1 MKLLLFDAPVMDQLA
16 AVQKFNSLDTD
27 ILAYVGPVDRNGYD
41 ALCRVLSETPRK
53 KNCVFAIVTFGGDPN
68 AGYRIARALS
78 HNYPDGSKISIL
90 VPNYCKSAGTL
101 ICIGAH
107 ELIIADRGELGP
119 LDIQVQKPD
128 EMFKSASGL
137 DIIRGLSYLQE
148 AALETVRTYLVDI
161 NQGSGLS
168 TKSASEIA
176 SKLTIGLHEPIFAQI
191 DPIRLGEMQAA
202 LTIALEYGTRLNE
215 RYRNLKANALSQ
227 LTSSYPAHGFVVDR
241 KEARGLFN
249 NVRCPEEHE
258 IVIGDWVASVFAADP
273 RRSVGAVVDC
283 ATIFLSDQPQQ
294 VTQYTEKQDA
304 SSQPSNTDDEGQG
317 GTAPD
322 NAVSQPEQPES
333 ADGGDQANS
342 SAS

>member
-1 MKLLLFDAPVMDQLA
+1 MTGAAKMDQKSA
-16 AVQKFNSLDTD
+16 TQAFHDKDTD
-27 ILAYVGPVDRNGYD
+27 ILAYVGPVDRVGYD
-41 ALCRVLSETPRK
+41 ALCRVLRGTSRR
-53 KNCVFAIVTFGGDPN
+53 KNCVFAIATFGGNPN

-78 HNYPDGSKISIL
+78 HHYPPDGKISVL
-90 VPNYCKSAGTL
+90 VPDYCKSAGTL

-137 DIIRGLSYLQE
+137 DIIRGLTYLQD
-148 AALETVRTYLVDI
+148 AALETFRSYLVDI

-202 LTIALEYGTRLNE
+202 LTIAHEYGARLNK
-215 RYRNLKANALSQ
+215 RYGNLQANALSK
-227 LTSSYPAHGFVVDR
+227 LSGSYPAHGFVIDR

-249 NVRCPEEHE
+249 NVRCPEEYE
-258 IVIGDWVASVFAADP
+258 NVIGDWVANAFAADP
-273 RRSVGAVVDC
+273 RRSAGAVVDC
-283 ATIFLSDQPQQ
+283 ATIFLPDQPQQ
-294 VTQYTEKQDA
+294 VTQHVEKQDA
-304 SSQPSNTDDEGQG
+304 SSQPNNADDGGQG
-317 GTAPD
+317 GAASD
-322 NAVSQPEQPES
+322 NAAGQQEQPES
-333 ADGGDQANS
+333 ADGCDQADS
-342 SAS
+342 SASEG

>member
-1 MKLLLFDAPVMDQLA
+1 MDQKA
-16 AVQKFNSLDTD
+16 AVQALHAKDTD
-27 ILAYVGPVDRNGYD
+27 ILAYVGPVDRTGYD
-41 ALCRVLSETPRK
+41 ALCRVLKGSERR
-53 KNCVFAIVTFGGDPN
+53 KNCVFAIATFGGDPN

-78 HNYPDGSKISIL
+78 HNYPPDGRISVL
-90 VPNYCKSAGTL
+90 VPDYCKSAGTL

-148 AALETVRTYLVDI
+148 AALETFRNYLVDI

-176 SKLTIGLHEPIFAQI
+176 SKLTIGLHEPIFGQI

-202 LTIALEYGTRLNE
+202 LTIALEYGARLNK
-215 RYRNLKANALSQ
+215 RYSNLQANALSQ
-227 LTSSYPAHGFVVDR
+227 LTSSYPAHGFVIDR

-249 NVRCPEEHE
+249 NVRCPEDYED
-258 IVIGDWVASVFAADP
+258 VIGDWVASVFAADP

-283 ATIFLSDQPQQ
+283 ATIFLSDQSQQ
-294 VTQYTEKQDA
+294 VTKNVEKQDA

-317 GTAPD
+317 GAAPD
-322 NAVSQPEQPES
+322 NAAGSQEQPKS
-333 ADGGDQANS
+333 ADGSDQTDCA
-342 SAS
+342 AGQG